1 MADTSGASGA
11 KEGLNKS
18 LAWDVGIHTD
28 LHLGGVVISNAWYST
43 VSLQPLG
50 ESHRAAVAKL
60 ERPSHAIIN
69 AEEWST
75 CGLDAVDSQMLHEW
89 SNRI

>member
-50 ESHRAAVAKL
+50 ESHRAAVAQVRETITRNHQCREVVNL
-60 ERPSHAIIN
+60 RTRCS
-69 AEEWST
+69 
-75 CGLDAVDSQMLHEW
+75 
-89 SNRI
+89 

>member
-28 LHLGGVVISNAWYST
+28 LHLGGASLVMLGIPQSVYSPW
-43 VSLQPLG
+43 VNHIERQW
-50 ESHRAAVAKL
+50 HKL
-60 ERPSHAIIN
+60 ERPSRAIIN
-69 AEEWST
+69 AEKWST

-89 SNRI
+89 SNKR